1 MLPTIDV
8 RASGPRR
15 SSFGHGS
22 GRMAGSIRHLPVLL
36 CALLLGVPACMAA
49 DDDWTVLTMAR
60 DGSWGVACRS
70 SQSQA
75 MAEAIRFCVAMAGGA
90 SNGCGAQS
98 AATRGGWAIGNQCGD
113 HSIMATGSTLMEAE
127 REALNREISLQLSY
141 VPDLPPCRRVVTVD
155 TSRTIIT
162 SSLGYSS
169 TR

>member
-1 MLPTIDV
+1 L
-8 RASGPRR
+8 
-15 SSFGHGS
+15 H
-22 GRMAGSIRHLPVLL
+22 
-36 CALLLGVPACMAA
+36 AA
-49 DDDWTVLTMAR
+49 FK
-60 DGSWGVACRS
+60 
-70 SQSQA
+70 SQA

-90 SNGCGAQS
+90 SKLRHS
-98 AATRGGWAIGNQCGD
+98 LSTRGGWAIGNLCGD

-162 SSLGYSS
+162 SSLRYSS